1 MARPKSKK
9 TLIQK
14 SLEELRKSV
23 EESATSGDSL
33 ISGIPSIIDFVESP
47 EYLGLPH
54 YDPTPVNLY
63 PLQKIVLKIFYR
75 GSIGN
80 EDLKLT
86 KEELDIVQ
94 DCGLNCDD
102 NGDLKEKFDN
112 GSLFREL
119 ILVWGRR
126 SGKDFVISILALYEA
141 MKLLEAPKGDPYSL
155 YNLGPG
161 APFTILT
168 VANSSTQAQILFR
181 EIKDKMLRSPY
192 FANKISSSG
201 MNQDSISLLT
211 PVDKIRNEEFK
222 KRGLPYSPGS
232 VEIRCGHSNSD
243 TLAGIG
249 CFCLLLDEIGLY
261 KQTAGASGGD
271 AIFRTLTPAVAT
283 YVRKENVKDDNG
295 NDVIDDDGNVVQKD
309 MYDGKIICISSP
321 RSKEGI
327 FYELYRHSPDV
338 KHRLMCRMPTWKV
351 NINHTEESLHNLFP
365 EMTEEEFSMEFGAMF
380 SGMAGQ
386 TFFSRD
392 MVEIAFKNNLKLKSN
407 GEPNSKYFMHLDPA
421 TSSHNYALTICH
433 KERFINDKTG
443 KMDWKVVLD
452 HVKYWTPTP
461 GKPIINKEVED
472 YILSISRRF
481 YLSLVTFDQWNS
493 TESINRL
500 REYGIPAKMTRFTK
514 RYKIIIYDNLYNLI
528 SANKIDIPHHELLK
542 NEMLYLQRRYL
553 PTGYRVFAKKD
564 GLVRTDDLVDSLA
577 GAAYMAI
584 EEESNGLPKG
594 RLVRFDVN
602 TNNNQVWNGMQG
614 PLGVGPGSRVSNEL
628 NRKSPRGF

>member
-1 MARPKSKK
+1 
-9 TLIQK
+9 
-14 SLEELRKSV
+14 
-23 EESATSGDSL
+23 
-33 ISGIPSIIDFVESP
+33 
-47 EYLGLPH
+47 
-54 YDPTPVNLY
+54 
-63 PLQKIVLKIFYR
+63 
-75 GSIGN
+75 
-80 EDLKLT
+80 
-86 KEELDIVQ
+86 
-94 DCGLNCDD
+94 
-102 NGDLKEKFDN
+102 
-112 GSLFREL
+112 
-119 ILVWGRR
+119 
-126 SGKDFVISILALYEA
+126 
-141 MKLLEAPKGDPYSL
+141 
-155 YNLGPG
+155 LGPG

-192 FANKISSSG
+192 FADKLSSDK
-201 MNQDSISLLT
+201 MNQDSINLLT
-211 PVDKIRNEEFK
+211 PADKKQNEEFK
-222 KRGLPYSPGS
+222 KRGLPTSPGS

-283 YVRKENVKDDNG
+283 YVRKEDMLDEKG
-295 NDVIDDDGNVVQKD
+295 NQVIDDDGKVVQKEI
-309 MYDGKIICISSP
+309 YDGKIICISSP
-321 RSKEGI
+321 RGKEGI

-351 NINHTEESLHNLFP
+351 NPSHTEESLHNLFP
-365 EMTEEEFSMEFGAMF
+365 EMTEEEFSMEFGATF
-380 SGMAGQ
+380 SGTAGQ

-392 MVEIAFKNNLKLKSN
+392 LIERAFKNNLKLKSN
-407 GEPNSKYFMHLDPA
+407 GEPNAKYFMHLDPA

-433 KERFINDKTG
+433 KERFINEKTG

-452 HVKYWTPTP
+452 HVKYWIPKP
-461 GKPIINKEVED
+461 GQPIVNREIED
-472 YILSISRRF
+472 YILYISRRF
-481 YLSLVTFDQWNS
+481 YLALVTFDQWNS

-514 RYKIIIYDNLYNLI
+514 RYKIIIYDNLYNLV
-528 SANKIDIPHHELLK
+528 SANKIDLPHHELLK

-577 GAAYMAI
+577 GSAYMSI

-594 RLVRFDVN
+594 KLVRFDVYS
-602 TNNNQVWNGMQG
+602 NNNMVWNGMQG
-614 PLGVGPGSRVSNEL
+614 PLGMGPGSRVSNEL
-628 NRKSPRGF
+628 NRKSPRRF